1 MRKTSVLS
9 IFAVALFAVA
19 VSAQVQS
26 MRPPQ
31 MPPRDPNQAPQQM
44 PKGTASIAGNVTSA
58 NGGRPMRR
66 ATVRIQSA
74 ASPMS
79 RTTTTDDRGNF
90 EIKDLPAGDFT
101 IRASKPG
108 YLEAV
113 YGQKNPGSGRP
124 GTPVSL
130 KEAQHLEKLSLA
142 IPKGGV
148 ITGTIVDD
156 VGEPAF
162 GVPVRALRWTWRNG
176 EKTLVAA
183 GNATTDDRGI
193 YRIPTLTPGDY
204 IVMATPRADSVN
216 PEQILSDKIAMEEL
230 ATVAAS
236 GGIRVN
242 GSAFGGASPNDEAPT
257 SGYAPVFYPGTT
269 LSNTATAVALGP
281 AEEKNGIDVQLQLVS
296 LGTITGTIV
305 GDPKTILGT
314 SVQLS
319 DANTGLPGLI
329 ARTASPDATG
339 KFTFTGVAPGQYN
352 LTAKS
357 GPQTTVM
364 SSDGGGN
371 VMMFMTRNISR
382 DGGPGGASQGPPAPP
397 MWAKADVSVDGRSK
411 SDVSM
416 VMQPGMTVAG
426 RIAFDGTGEIP
437 TDFTQIRLIL
447 GTAAASSGMGMI
459 TGSATGSVNADGT
472 FRLTDVMPGKYK
484 VQATPPRGWRAKTVE
499 SAGKDALDFL
509 LDVQPNDDLSSVT
522 ITFTNK
528 PAELTGTLTDSS
540 GVATA
545 DYTIVLFA
553 AEQKYW
559 TPQSRRILTTR
570 PATDGKFS
578 FRDLPPGDYRLAAL
592 EDAEPGSWFDPDFL
606 KQLFSASTSIT
617 MTEGLKKTQDLR
629 VNK

>member
-1 MRKTSVLS
+1 MRNVSVLS

-19 VSAQVQS
+19 LSAQVQTI
-26 MRPPQ
+26 RPPQ
-31 MPPRDPNQAPQQM
+31 MPSRDPSQPQQM
-44 PKGTASIAGNVTSA
+44 PKGTASISGNVTSA

-66 ATVRIQSA
+66 ATVRVQSA
-74 ASPMS
+74 SSPMS

-101 IRASKPG
+101 VRATKPG
-108 YLEAV
+108 YLESI

-130 KEAQHLEKLSLA
+130 KEAQHLARLSLA
-142 IPKGGV
+142 IPKGAV

-193 YRIPTLTPGDY
+193 YRIPTLNPGDY

-216 PEQILSDKIAMEEL
+216 AEQMIADKMAVESALAGGVAGGAMRIA
-230 ATVAAS
+230 A
-236 GGIRVN
+236 
-242 GSAFGGASPNDEAPT
+242 GSPFGGDSPNDEAPT

-269 LSNTATAVALGP
+269 LSNTATSVTIGP

-305 GDPKTILGT
+305 GDPKTILAT
-314 SVQLS
+314 TVQLS
-319 DANTGLPGLI
+319 DSNTGLPGLV

-339 KFTFTGVAPGQYN
+339 KFAFTGVAPGQYN

-357 GPQTTVM
+357 GSQTTIV
-364 SSDGGGN
+364 SSEGGDN
-371 VMMFMTRNISR
+371 VMMFMTRNVSR
-382 DGGPGGASQGPPAPP
+382 GGGSGGADQGPPAPP
-397 MWAKADVSVDGRSK
+397 MWAKADAAVDGRAK
-411 SDVSM
+411 TDVAL
-416 VMQPGMTVAG
+416 VMQSGMTVAG
-426 RIAFDGTGEIP
+426 HIAFDGTGEIP
-437 TDFTQIRLIL
+437 TDFSQMRLIL
-447 GTAAASSGMGMI
+447 GSAAGAGIIS
-459 TGSATGSVNADGT
+459 GSATGTVNPDGT
-472 FRLTDVMPGKYK
+472 FKLTDVMPGKYK
-484 VQATPPRGWRAKTVE
+484 VSATPPRGWRSKTVDA
-499 SAGKDALDFL
+499 AGKDALDFL
-509 LDVQPNDDLSSVT
+509 LDVQPNDDLSNVT

-528 PAELTGTLTDSS
+528 PAEITGTLTDSS

-553 AEQKYW
+553 AEPRFW

-578 FRDLPPGDYRLAAL
+578 FRDLPPGDYRLVAL
-592 EDAEPGSWFDPDFL
+592 DDAEPGSWFDREFL
-606 KQLFSASTSIT
+606 KQLVTASMPLT

-629 VNK
+629 VNR

>member
-1 MRKTSVLS
+1 MRKVTVFT
-9 IFAVALFAVA
+9 IFAAVMFAVA

-26 MRPPQ
+26 MKPPQ

-44 PKGTASIAGNVTSA
+44 PKGTASISGTVASA

-66 ATVRIQSA
+66 AQVRIQSA
-74 ASPMS
+74 SSPMS
-79 RTTTTDDRGNF
+79 RTTTTDDKGNF
-90 EIKDLPAGDFT
+90 EIKDLPAGEFT
-101 IRASKPG
+101 VRASKPG

-130 KEAQHLEKLSLA
+130 KEAQHLEKLNLS
-142 IPKGGV
+142 IPKGAV

-193 YRIPTLTPGDY
+193 YRIPTLSPGDY

-216 PEQILSDKIAMEEL
+216 PEQMLSDKLAVEAM
-230 ATVAAS
+230 AAANAGGGMRFTAGSPFDS
-236 GGIRVN
+236 GPSGE
-242 GSAFGGASPNDEAPT
+242 DAPT

-269 LSNTATAVALGP
+269 MSNTATSVTIAP
-281 AEEKNGIDVQLQLVS
+281 AEEKTGIDVQLQLVA

-305 GDPKTILGT
+305 GDPKTILAS

-319 DANTGLPGLI
+319 DANSGLPGI
-329 ARTASPDATG
+329 GARTASPDATG
-339 KFTFTGVAPGQYN
+339 KFTFAGVAPGSYT

-357 GPQTTVM
+357 GNQTTIV
-364 SSDGGGN
+364 SSDGGGQ
-371 VMMFMTRNISR
+371 VMMFMNRQLTRG
-382 DGGPGGASQGPPAPP
+382 GGPGEQGPPAPP
-397 MWAKADVSVDGRSK
+397 MWAKADAVVDGRSK
-411 SDVSM
+411 TDVAL

-426 RIAFDGTGEIP
+426 SVKFDGTGEIP
-437 TDFTQIRLIL
+437 TDLTNIRLIL
-447 GTAAASSGMGMI
+447 GSAIAGGFMS
-459 TGSATGSVNADGT
+459 GSATGTVNADGT

-484 VQATPPRGWRAKTVE
+484 ISATPPRGWRAKTVD
-499 SAGKDALDFL
+499 AIGKDALDFL
-509 LDVQPNDDLSSVT
+509 LDVQPNEDLSNVT

-540 GVATA
+540 GVPTA

-553 AEQKYW
+553 ADQKFW
-559 TPQSRRILTTR
+559 TPTSRRILTTR

-578 FRDLPPGDYRLAAL
+578 FRDLPPGDYRLVAL
-592 EDAEPGSWFDPDFL
+592 EDAEPGSWFDPELL
-606 KQLFSASTSIT
+606 KQLVPASMSIT
-617 MTEGLKKTQDLR
+617 MSEGLRKTQDLR